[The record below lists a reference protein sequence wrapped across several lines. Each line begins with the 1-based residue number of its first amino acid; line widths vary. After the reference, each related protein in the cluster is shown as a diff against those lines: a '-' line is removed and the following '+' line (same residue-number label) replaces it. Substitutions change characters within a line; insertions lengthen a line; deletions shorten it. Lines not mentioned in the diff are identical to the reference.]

1 MIVTGK
7 SLSRRTVLKGL
18 GAAIGLP
25 FLDAMT
31 PAFARTAAAGP
42 VRLAWFYLPNGIDM
56 RYWTPATEGALGVL
70 PGILTPFEP
79 VKNELLVLSNLTT
92 HWGRPLQDG
101 AGDHGRALGSYM
113 TGVKVLK
120 TAGADLKLGV
130 SADQIGRL
138 DPSLPQVARQMWA
151 APAIAIG
158 TAVLVAT
165 IAPTR
170 LLLALPLIALW
181 LLSPAIAYI
190 TGRPLVHERQPL
202 DAGERATLRKVAR
215 KTWRFFEDLLGP
227 VDHWLVPDNYQEDP
241 RPTVAKCAMT
251 CDVLVM
257 PDGLTYVSDWNAGLH
272 VLQYEG

>member
-1 MIVTGK
+1 VMVLAFPAYVQVARSLSSRVRGVPLREHVRAERDNLVTSARQSLMSATLLAHQSWLMTDAIVRTFWRLLVTG
-7 SLSRRTVLKGL
+7 RR
-18 GAAIGLP
+18 
-25 FLDAMT
+25 
-31 PAFARTAAAGP
+31 
-42 VRLAWFYLPNGIDM
+42 RLEW
-56 RYWTPATEGALGVL
+56 
-70 PGILTPFEP
+70 
-79 VKNELLVLSNLTT
+79 
-92 HWGRPLQDG
+92 
-101 AGDHGRALGSYM
+101 
-113 TGVKVLK
+113 
-120 TAGADLKLGV
+120 V

-227 VDHWLVPDNYQEDP
+227 VDHWLVPDNYQEDREELVAHRTSP
-241 RPTVAKCAMT
+241 TNIGLQLIATLAAHDFGYLSFSGVVDRLEPTFATLLALPGTGGISTTGTTRRP
-251 CDVLVM
+251 
-257 PDGLTYVSDWNAGLH
+257 
-272 VLQYEG
+272 